1 MNYIEEAM
9 IEYEADG
16 VDFVPLKLDYNE
28 PYEIIESYTRE
39 EWKDVKY
46 FPKTTWF
53 LWKIVDGKKVYINN
67 IQLPIEKDYPE
78 ILEIFEKLKK
88 CIGERNETLG
98 KNK

>member
-1 MNYIEEAM
+1 MNYIEKAM
-9 IEYEADG
+9 IEYDADG

-53 LWKIVDGKKVYINN
+53 LWKIIDGKKVYIK
-67 IQLPIEKDYPE
+67 EE
-78 ILEIFEKLKK
+78 
-88 CIGERNETLG
+88 
-98 KNK
+98 